1 MNNKFSEFIHLAF
14 NKRLQDRL
22 DYKLIRE
29 SEWKNTYLLLIQD
42 SQFIVQI
49 RKKVGF
55 YEHVV
60 EALKVWNKNKCN
72 VSQLIYFEDNE
83 KYMAYVFP
91 YIKGVIAKDIIF
103 VEDNI
108 LSNKELLFNIGKKIR
123 ELCTENTNGF
133 GWLVDSFTGQF
144 NSWYEYLNNIVVGNI
159 NKIRDISSKADIDSI
174 LALLNKNKEKL
185 MHINPKLLYVDINLG
200 NIIVNNNDIW
210 IIDYDYL
217 ISGDEL
223 WIVALFEVLYDQL
236 AEKNHFT
243 NGFLFNDE
251 IVDKELLTLY
261 KILHLIQLTSS
272 KNVDKQEIYRREK
285 LLLKIIKDI

>member
-1 MNNKFSEFIHLAF
+1 MNSKFREFIHLAF
-14 NKRLQDRL
+14 NESLHDSF

-29 SEWKNTYLLLIQD
+29 SEWKNTYLLLVQD
-42 SQFIVQI
+42 NQFIVQI

-60 EALKVWNKNKCN
+60 EALKVWNENKCN
-72 VSQLIYFEDNE
+72 VSQLIYFENSE

-91 YIKGVIAKDIIF
+91 YIKGVVAKDAILL
-103 VEDNI
+103 EDNI
-108 LSNKELLFNIGKKIR
+108 LSDKELLFNIGKKIR

-144 NSWYEYLNNIVVGNI
+144 NSWHEYLNNIVVGNI
-159 NKIRDISSKADIDSI
+159 NKIRDICSEKDIDNI
-174 LALLNKNKEKL
+174 LTLLNKNKEKF

-236 AEKNHFT
+236 AGREYFAK
-243 NGFLFNDE
+243 GFLFNNE
-251 IVDKELLTLY
+251 MVDTELLTLY

-272 KNVDKQEIYRREK
+272 KNVEKQESYRREK